1 MELEGESDATA
12 SVQAMERLHLTARS
26 FSDTERNLMLKEK
39 IRSALDQL
47 REVKALVEGSHDT
60 FVPLSINEQPL
71 LELKQLLLMHVP
83 SSITDKARQRFV
95 MLIDQALGDRCK
107 KIVAGVVLTC
117 PWYAATQKERGEQAK
132 HNMLLVVVMNDDRQF
147 FSPANLQTKEAGGVV
162 DMGWLSV
169 VELFHFGR
177 FLVKGRTR
185 YVETAFCDKDSLVYS
200 SDEWQHLRD
209 QLSVNTVTGLRPFQE
224 ACCGQAMGSVA
235 KKRQNG
241 GMKLKESATLAEI
254 CEAFRLLNHAHNHH
268 DNRPPVTNGLHPSS
282 LPETALQA
290 LEKLKALYKDPD
302 VSKQDIF
309 ACLCSWHDALRGRL
323 KQTKFSDQKA
333 VVAVVGEW
341 MTAARLQGRTLDPV
355 KGVSDCHSRLLQ
367 LMLEIGG
374 PLTKLTPDQVLLVAR
389 AGSYMYGLSTP
400 DSDTDYVVVYRDKTQ
415 SVLSA
420 CSRPSECFESRGPEK
435 QLEYGAYE
443 ARLLCEMLLKGSV
456 VILELVYQGDHEYVS
471 PLWQQLYDNKEK
483 FVTELGIQQYLGL
496 IKNNFTMIHSHKL
509 KDTGRERKLF
519 YQIFHKMACIRHMLA
534 GEAPL
539 VRVTGPVRDFIMD
552 VRTKKLEGELS
563 RESLL
568 SKATSEYDTLRHQLA
583 NRLFRLP
590 ENPDYEFVTNWL
602 LAVRGSCFG

>member
-83 SSITDKARQRFV
+83 SSITDEARQRFF
-95 MLIDQALGDRCK
+95 MLIDQALADRCK

-162 DMGWLSV
+162 DLGWLSV

-185 YVETAFCDKDSLVYS
+185 YVETAFCDKDALVYS

-309 ACLCSWHDALRGRL
+309 ACLCSWHDALRGRM

-341 MTAARLQGRTLDPV
+341 MMATRLQGRTLDPV
-355 KGVSDCHSRLLQ
+355 KGVADGHSRLLQ

-400 DSDTDYVVVYRDKTQ
+400 DSDTDYVVVYRDTSQ

-420 CSRPSECFESRGPEK
+420 SSRPSECFESRGPEK

-519 YQIFHKMACIRHMLA
+519 YQIFHKMACTRHMLA
-534 GEAPL
+534 GEAPP

>member
-83 SSITDKARQRFV
+83 SSITDEARQRFF

-162 DMGWLSV
+162 DLGWLSV

-185 YVETAFCDKDSLVYS
+185 YVETAFCDKDALVYS

-290 LEKLKALYKDPD
+290 LEKLKALYKAETPRGIPSTSSPCPD
-302 VSKQDIF
+302 SLVVSSPGTPRT
-309 ACLCSWHDALRGRL
+309 CSCSST
-323 KQTKFSDQKA
+323 QSEMSSKA
-333 VVAVVGEW
+333 RAS
-341 MTAARLQGRTLDPV
+341 
-355 KGVSDCHSRLLQ
+355 GVSAMKTL
-367 LMLEIGG
+367 
-374 PLTKLTPDQVLLVAR
+374 R
-389 AGSYMYGLSTP
+389 AGSRGKKSSATA
-400 DSDTDYVVVYRDKTQ
+400 D
-415 SVLSA
+415 VLH
-420 CSRPSECFESRGPEK
+420 G
-435 QLEYGAYE
+435 
-443 ARLLCEMLLKGSV
+443 
-456 VILELVYQGDHEYVS
+456 
-471 PLWQQLYDNKEK
+471 PLWRCDPKRVFTDN
-483 FVTELGIQQYLGL
+483 TI
-496 IKNNFTMIHSHKL
+496 
-509 KDTGRERKLF
+509 
-519 YQIFHKMACIRHMLA
+519 
-534 GEAPL
+534 P
-539 VRVTGPVRDFIMD
+539 
-552 VRTKKLEGELS
+552 
-563 RESLL
+563 
-568 SKATSEYDTLRHQLA
+568 
-583 NRLFRLP
+583 
-590 ENPDYEFVTNWL
+590 
-602 LAVRGSCFG
+602 